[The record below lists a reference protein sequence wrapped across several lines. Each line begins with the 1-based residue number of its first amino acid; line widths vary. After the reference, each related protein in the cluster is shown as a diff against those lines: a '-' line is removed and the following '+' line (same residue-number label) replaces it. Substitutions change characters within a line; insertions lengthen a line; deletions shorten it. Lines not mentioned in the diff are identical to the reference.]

1 MNNSVVAQVVAPI
14 LPPREEDIVSMPYI
28 KLNSCNC
35 NCTSFPI
42 LGDVMIAGN
51 DEASLNFERDSHN
64 RSIQASSSIAEP
76 VQPTISEDQSSDEEI
91 QAFSETFNLKGS
103 TFHKEFQ
110 IALQKCKQKLI
121 ENMPVELQLAIEPVN
136 VEDENAIVVQVN
148 LDGISTAIGYIPGRK
163 VQKVQAALNN
173 NEIINLALTR
183 VQYKYIWGAGIHK
196 YIPQLT
202 ITKNGRWLKD
212 DNKYQYNSIF
222 S

>member
-1 MNNSVVAQVVAPI
+1 
-14 LPPREEDIVSMPYI
+14 
-28 KLNSCNC
+28 
-35 NCTSFPI
+35 
-42 LGDVMIAGN
+42 
-51 DEASLNFERDSHN
+51 
-64 RSIQASSSIAEP
+64 
-76 VQPTISEDQSSDEEI
+76 
-91 QAFSETFNLKGS
+91 
-103 TFHKEFQ
+103 
-110 IALQKCKQKLI
+110 
-121 ENMPVELQLAIEPVN
+121 MPVELQLAIEPVN

-148 LDGISTAIGYIPGRK
+148 LDGIFTAIGYIPGRK

-202 ITKNGRWLKD
+202 ITKNERWLKD